1 MVALVGYQGS
11 FAGDASKPFAFR
23 SKEWTRVLTKQ
34 ERKQKIKPI
43 VEEEDFKIMP
53 EQKMAKRV
61 VNFAVA
67 PEGNNLP
74 THERRNIGLTGNRS
88 NAQKKK
94 ITKQKELSKTAF
106 EKVLMEVKNQD
117 QKLKETNKNIAV
129 SIEMLQN
136 QLSQGIKITKLQREL
151 TEKIKNFEIDRL
163 KNIPPRKSDFE
174 RDFKMIDTHMTEI
187 HGLYEKLNMKCKDW
201 KQNFKK
207 HNMENYTFITRN
219 DTIPRNPEPLF
230 VDPYGYTDSI
240 PLNEM
245 NDYYK
250 PFPVRLRN
258 PSSCNKCRFVGQHRK
273 CPSPKKRNEKH
284 CISFENDN
292 YDEDYAKEAWNN
304 QYKQELHQYRP
315 FNGRQTDA
323 ATYPSIGQSQIKPK
337 AIRNCD
343 RFKSASTPYGNQHDV
358 FTNELHETAQ
368 ERSERIFNQTW
379 KDKEQIRART
389 TDQHIPF
396 TRIERAFMASAI
408 SVNSNTEMYQDKLK
422 AKIAAE
428 ELRVELENVDVNEQL
443 KEQQIK
449 INLLLKE
456 LEESKKDRQTA
467 TASVTSHHSNPALEP
482 LTLINTTVTSSDLI
496 PETPAHGEIS
506 YTMKTMLEKYD
517 TLDNDSKNE
526 LFRYAI
532 ASGNE
537 NLQSR
542 LLMLRQ
548 SKTGT
553 SLAKLTKELIK
564 LADSYKVLEL
574 KFDEQASKRRFNYQ
588 AWIMKLQPILAM
600 FTQTASVLP
609 NDKVVP
615 FSDPHATGNQ
625 ALYLLISS
633 CTDSYFQ

>member
-1 MVALVGYQGS
+1 
-11 FAGDASKPFAFR
+11 
-23 SKEWTRVLTKQ
+23 
-34 ERKQKIKPI
+34 
-43 VEEEDFKIMP
+43 
-53 EQKMAKRV
+53 
-61 VNFAVA
+61 
-67 PEGNNLP
+67 
-74 THERRNIGLTGNRS
+74 
-88 NAQKKK
+88 
-94 ITKQKELSKTAF
+94 
-106 EKVLMEVKNQD
+106 
-117 QKLKETNKNIAV
+117 
-129 SIEMLQN
+129 
-136 QLSQGIKITKLQREL
+136 
-151 TEKIKNFEIDRL
+151 
-163 KNIPPRKSDFE
+163 
-174 RDFKMIDTHMTEI
+174 
-187 HGLYEKLNMKCKDW
+187 
-201 KQNFKK
+201 
-207 HNMENYTFITRN
+207 
-219 DTIPRNPEPLF
+219 
-230 VDPYGYTDSI
+230 
-240 PLNEM
+240 
-245 NDYYK
+245 
-250 PFPVRLRN
+250 
-258 PSSCNKCRFVGQHRK
+258 
-273 CPSPKKRNEKH
+273 
-284 CISFENDN
+284 
-292 YDEDYAKEAWNN
+292 
-304 QYKQELHQYRP
+304 
-315 FNGRQTDA
+315 
-323 ATYPSIGQSQIKPK
+323 
-337 AIRNCD
+337 
-343 RFKSASTPYGNQHDV
+343 
-358 FTNELHETAQ
+358 
-368 ERSERIFNQTW
+368 
-379 KDKEQIRART
+379 
-389 TDQHIPF
+389 
-396 TRIERAFMASAI
+396 MASAI

-517 TLDNDSKNE
+517 TLDDDSKNE

-542 LLMLRQ
+542 LLMLWQ

-553 SLAKLTKELIK
+553 SLAKWTKELIK

-633 CTDSYFQ
+633 CTDSYFQWAIKQFEPFGDKALALLQ